1 MGILIKIILFGL
13 VFYYIFKT
21 IGSFIFRLLGGQAQ
35 QTQSRQTT
43 QQKRDGEINIK
54 YVPKDK
60 NGGKGG
66 SSKEGDYIDYE
77 EIK

>member
-21 IGSFIFRLLGGQAQ
+21 IGSFIFKILGGQAQ

-43 QQKRDGEINIK
+43 NQKRDGEININ

-60 NGGKGG
+60 NGGKGS